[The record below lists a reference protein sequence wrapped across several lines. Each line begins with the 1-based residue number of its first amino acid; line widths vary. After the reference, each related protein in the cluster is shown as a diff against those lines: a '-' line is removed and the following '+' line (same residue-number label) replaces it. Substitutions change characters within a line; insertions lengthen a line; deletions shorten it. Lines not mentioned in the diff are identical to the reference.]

1 MRTASKYNLGL
12 DLRTAAYVN
21 AIEKVFKV
29 YNEAGIEKVNSY
41 FLASLRYYSIQMSFF
56 NLQETEQADYILF
69 SWFQNYIFFCSI
81 RAIYLNL
88 PC

>member
-29 YNEAGIEKVNSY
+29 YNEAGIEIVNSS
-41 FLASLRYYSIQMSFF
+41 FLASLRHYSIQMSFF
-56 NLQETEQADYILF
+56 KEQADYILF
-69 SWFQNYIFFCSI
+69 SWF
-81 RAIYLNL
+81 
-88 PC
+88 